1 MVRGFEIRNKA
12 IISFD
17 IFWEKYYYVWKYQSM
32 DVLYVKKAKVKSKS
46 KNTKVKSKSK
56 NAKAEIYPRVA

>member
-1 MVRGFEIRNKA
+1 
-12 IISFD
+12 
-17 IFWEKYYYVWKYQSM
+17 M